1 MNTLSIAR
9 TFSLLVCGV
18 LLAGCVGSQSVQ
30 GSKEEGLKLARLLRD
45 QGRLEASTEVYA
57 RLDSRGSLV
66 GKELIEY
73 GSVASA
79 VKSPQE
85 TLTIYSRARQQLGGE
100 AKKMET
106 NESLAL
112 CLGMARAQI
121 ALGRT
126 QLAQRDLD
134 CALELDPQ
142 NAVALN
148 GLGVVLDASGKHR
161 EARTQ
166 FEKSLQSDPSN
177 TSALNNLALSWLNSA
192 EPAKA
197 IELLRTTDSST
208 PGAQLNLAL
217 AYLYQGN
224 TDAAH
229 ATLSAIASPSLVE
242 GLMTTLTQRANELKQ
257 PQSAGNSLLLASR
270 TPLQLSDAKQ

>member
-1 MNTLSIAR
+1 MNKLSIVRA
-9 TFSLLVCGV
+9 FSLLICGV
-18 LLAGCVGSQSVQ
+18 VLAGCTGSQIQQ

-57 RLDSRGSLV
+57 RLDSRGNLV

-85 TLTIYSRARQQLGGE
+85 TLGIYSRARQQLSIDTQ
-100 AKKMET
+100 KMEK

-142 NAVALN
+142 NAIALN
-148 GLGVVLDASGKHR
+148 GAGIVLDASGKHR
-161 EARTQ
+161 EARVQ
-166 FEKSLQSDPSN
+166 FEKALQSDPSS
-177 TSALNNLALSWLNSA
+177 TSALNNMALSWLNSA

-197 IELLRTTDSST
+197 IDLLRTTDSST
-208 PGAQLNLAL
+208 PAAQLNLAL
-217 AYLYQGN
+217 AYLYQGD
-224 TDAAH
+224 TAA
-229 ATLSAIASPSLVE
+229 ARDTLSAIASPDRID
-242 GLMTTLTQRANELKQ
+242 GLMNTLSLRADELKQ
-257 PQSAGNSLLLASR
+257 PQNRGSQLLLASR
-270 TPLQLSDAKQ
+270 SPLQLSDIKQ

>member
-1 MNTLSIAR
+1 MNKLRIVRA
-9 TFSLLVCGV
+9 FSLLICGV
-18 LLAGCVGSQSVQ
+18 VLAGCAGSHIQQ

-79 VKSPQE
+79 VKPPQE
-85 TLTIYSRARQQLGGE
+85 TLGIYSRARQQLSGD
-100 AKKMET
+100 AAQMEK

-134 CALELDPQ
+134 CALKLDPQ

-148 GLGVVLDASGKHR
+148 GAGIVLDASGKYR
-161 EARTQ
+161 EARVQ
-166 FEKSLQSDPSN
+166 FEKALQSDPSN
-177 TSALNNLALSWLNSA
+177 TSALNNMALSWLNSA
-192 EPAKA
+192 DPAKA

-208 PGAQLNLAL
+208 PATQLNLAL
-217 AYLYQGN
+217 AYLYQGD
-224 TDAAH
+224 TDAARR
-229 ATLSAIASPSLVE
+229 TLAAIASPDRVNSL
-242 GLMTTLTQRANELKQ
+242 MDTLKVRVDELKQ
-257 PQSAGNSLLLASR
+257 PQNRGNNLLLASR
-270 TPLQLSDAKQ
+270 SPLQLSDIKQ